1 MKETLNYLFENNT
14 LSKKEA
20 KSILLEIGQGK
31 HNNSQIASFMTIFC
45 MRAIHTEEISG
56 FREAML
62 ELSLQVNLKEYQAM
76 DIVGTG
82 GDNKN
87 SFNISTASAFVVA
100 GSGISVSKHGNY
112 GVSSG
117 CGASNLLEYFGVK
130 FSNKEEDLKRM
141 LDRSCFCML
150 HAPLF
155 HPAMKYVAPI
165 RKELGVRTFFN
176 MLGPLTNP
184 SLPKIHV
191 LGVFNLELGRLYSYV
206 YQNTNENYAI
216 LHSLDGYDE
225 ISLTAPVKIFN
236 KEGETTL
243 NPEDFGFSKLQQ
255 KDIEGG
261 NSIESSAK
269 IFEAILKNEATESQK
284 NVVLAN
290 AGMAIK
296 LYRGNISLAEGLTIA
311 KESLESGKAFACFKA
326 FIN

>member
-1 MKETLNYLFENNT
+1 MFLYVACPI
-14 LSKKEA
+14 EA
-20 KSILLEIGQGK
+20 I
-31 HNNSQIASFMTIFC
+31 
-45 MRAIHTEEISG
+45 
-56 FREAML
+56 EA
-62 ELSLQVNLKEYQAM
+62 
-76 DIVGTG
+76 
-82 GDNKN
+82 
-87 SFNISTASAFVVA
+87 
-100 GSGISVSKHGNY
+100 
-112 GVSSG
+112 
-117 CGASNLLEYFGVK
+117 
-130 FSNKEEDLKRM
+130 
-141 LDRSCFCML
+141 
-150 HAPLF
+150 LF

-290 AGMAIK
+290 AREWRLNFIGA
-296 LYRGNISLAEGLTIA
+296 NIS
-311 KESLESGKAFACFKA
+311 
-326 FIN
+326 

>member
-1 MKETLNYLFENNT
+1 MRRLKNL
-14 LSKKEA
+14 LS
-20 KSILLEIGQGK
+20 
-31 HNNSQIASFMTIFC
+31 
-45 MRAIHTEEISG
+45 
-56 FREAML
+56 
-62 ELSLQVNLKEYQAM
+62 KEYQA
-76 DIVGTG
+76 IILFVWRI
-82 GDNKN
+82 NFKIFL
-87 SFNISTASAFVVA
+87 FNISTASAFVVA
-100 GSGISVSKHGNY
+100 GSGIPVSKHGNY

-184 SLPKIHV
+184 SLPKINV

-326 FIN
+326 FVD

>member
-1 MKETLNYLFENNT
+1 
-14 LSKKEA
+14 
-20 KSILLEIGQGK
+20 
-31 HNNSQIASFMTIFC
+31 

-100 GSGISVSKHGNY
+100 GSGIPVSKHGNY